1 MHLKHICHHL
11 HQVTHQVAM
20 SPPNY
25 TLKVIVCVHFILM
38 IWATQFAIVAFLPPV
53 YWLSNIFVL
62 LLGVWGI
69 ACPES
74 YDAILMYLILH
85 VFTILEDII
94 LLGIHQPRTRDSVE
108 VIGMRQGI
116 KDEYR
121 FSLGMAI
128 TNLILKPFTA
138 FLLWRIYQDRGGR
151 FSDFHFPQFG
161 GSPSHQG
168 NYENIDQPVP
178 SNNVETAS
186 STIDKSHP

>member
-1 MHLKHICHHL
+1 MG
-11 HQVTHQVAM
+11 
-20 SPPNY
+20 PPVY
-25 TLKVIVCVHFILM
+25 SLKVIVCVHFILM
-38 IWATQFAIVAFLPPV
+38 IWAAQFNPFLPTV
-53 YWLSNIFVL
+53 YWLSNTFVL

-69 ACPES
+69 ACPDS

-94 LLGIHQPRTRDSVE
+94 LLGIYQPRASDQVE
-108 VIGMRQGI
+108 IDRVHQGI

-121 FSLGMAI
+121 FSLGMSI
-128 TNLILKPFTA
+128 TNLILKPFSA

-161 GSPSHQG
+161 GSQAGQG

-186 STIDKSHP
+186 SPLDKPHP

>member
-1 MHLKHICHHL
+1 
-11 HQVTHQVAM
+11 M

-25 TLKVIVCVHFILM
+25 TLKVIVCVHFIFM
-38 IWATQFAIVAFLPPV
+38 IWGAQFSALLPRV
-53 YWLSNIFVL
+53 YWLSNAFVL

-94 LLGIHQPRTRDSVE
+94 LLGIYQPRARDKSWIE
-108 VIGMRQGI
+108 NKGF